1 MSTDIAARVRVK
13 QLGCLSYEPLWREM
27 QAFTDARDESSIDEI
42 WLLQH
47 DPVYTLGQAGK
58 AEHLLSVGDIPVVK
72 SDRGGQ
78 VTYHGPGQLIAYL
91 MIDLRRRNLGVRRLV
106 TQIEQALIDLL
117 AEFGIEGRT
126 REKAPGV
133 YVNDH
138 KIASLG
144 LRVRKSCTYHG
155 LSLNLDMD
163 LDPFGGINVCGYK
176 GLKVVQ
182 LGDLISEINEPY
194 VRELLLKHLIN
205 RLGYSEIERV
215 SED

>member
-1 MSTDIAARVRVK
+1 MK
-13 QLGCLSYEPLWREM
+13 
-27 QAFTDARDESSIDEI
+27 AFTDARDESTIDEI

-47 DPVYTLGQAGK
+47 EPVYTQGQAGK
-58 AEHLLSVGDIPVVK
+58 AEHLLSAGDIPVVK

-78 VTYHGPGQLIAYL
+78 VTYHGPGQLIVYL

-106 TQIEQALIDLL
+106 TQIELALIDLL
-117 AEFGIEGRT
+117 AEFGVIGRT
-126 REKAPGV
+126 RDKAPGV
-133 YVNDH
+133 YINDD

-163 LDPFGGINVCGYK
+163 LSPFAGINVCGYE
-176 GLKVVQ
+176 GLQVTQ
-182 LGDLISEINEPY
+182 LGDLVSKIDEVQ
-194 VRELLLKHLIN
+194 VRELLLKQLIN
-205 RLGYSEIERV
+205 HLGYSEIECV

>member
-1 MSTDIAARVRVK
+1 MSANIAAQVRVR
-13 QLGCLSYEPLWREM
+13 QFGCLPYEPVWREM
-27 QAFTDARDESSIDEI
+27 QAFTDARDESTIDEI

-47 DPVYTLGQAGK
+47 DPVYTQGQAGK
-58 AEHLLSVGDIPVVK
+58 AEHLLSAGDIPVVK

-117 AEFGIEGRT
+117 ADFGITGAA

-163 LDPFGGINVCGYK
+163 LAPFSGINVCGYK
-176 GLKVVQ
+176 GLQVVQ
-182 LGDLISEINEPY
+182 LRDFFKEINEPY
-194 VRELLLKHLIN
+194 VRERLLQHLIN

-215 SED
+215 RED

>member
-1 MSTDIAARVRVK
+1 VSADIASRVRVK
-13 QLGCLSYEPLWREM
+13 QRGCLPYEQVWCEM
-27 QAFTDARDESSIDEI
+27 KAFTDARDESTIDEI

-47 DPVYTLGQAGK
+47 EPVYTQGQAGK
-58 AEHLLSVGDIPVVK
+58 AEHLLSAGDIPVVK

-78 VTYHGPGQLIAYL
+78 VTYHGPGQLIVYL

-106 TQIEQALIDLL
+106 TQIELALIDLL
-117 AEFGIEGRT
+117 AEFGVIGRT
-126 REKAPGV
+126 RDKAPGV
-133 YVNDH
+133 YINDD

-163 LDPFGGINVCGYK
+163 LSPFAGINVCGYE
-176 GLKVVQ
+176 GLQVTQ
-182 LGDLISEINEPY
+182 LGDLVSKIDEVQ
-194 VRELLLKHLIN
+194 VRELLLKQLIN
-205 RLGYSEIERV
+205 HLGYSEIECV